1 MVLRNH
7 NFGKESSPVL
17 SYSKN
22 EQRGLI
28 TQLLGFSEHFLE
40 LSKLVQV
47 LRPNIN
53 NKNSQRELATRKWYK
68 GKEGELKRP
77 VWTSLQNAKFRDLVK
92 EKMFSILNGGHIFTR
107 NTTMKIYHPY
117 SASDPV
123 RCDVGKVKIVAN
135 FRPTSTEHVLIL
147 RGDSEDHHFR
157 KLATK
162 IIKERPTPLKA
173 KHQPL
178 QKIRPLSL
186 TGGNEP
192 CWQSELE

>member
-1 MVLRNH
+1 MS
-7 NFGKESSPVL
+7 ES
-17 SYSKN
+17 
-22 EQRGLI
+22 
-28 TQLLGFSEHFLE
+28 FLE

-123 RCDVGKVKIVAN
+123 RCDVGKVKIV
-135 FRPTSTEHVLIL
+135 RS
-147 RGDSEDHHFR
+147 
-157 KLATK
+157 
-162 IIKERPTPLKA
+162 
-173 KHQPL
+173 
-178 QKIRPLSL
+178 
-186 TGGNEP
+186 
-192 CWQSELE
+192 

>member
-1 MVLRNH
+1 MALRGTSKLQ
-7 NFGKESSPVL
+7 FWQRELESSPVF
-17 SYSKN
+17 SYSTN
-22 EQRGLI
+22 EHRGLI
-28 TQLLGFSEHFLE
+28 NQLQGFSEHFLE

-123 RCDVGKVKIVAN
+123 RCDVGKVKIV
-135 FRPTSTEHVLIL
+135 RS
-147 RGDSEDHHFR
+147 
-157 KLATK
+157 
-162 IIKERPTPLKA
+162 
-173 KHQPL
+173 
-178 QKIRPLSL
+178 
-186 TGGNEP
+186 
-192 CWQSELE
+192 